1 MIKSI
6 AYKEFFNNLVSTRF
20 IIGFVLCIVLI
31 PLSLFV
37 SINDYE
43 SKQKAYTVQKKKAE
57 KEFVV
62 RVYSDLR
69 PKIAIPPEAM
79 SIFSRGINY
88 NIGNRIEIWLQEKPL
103 LPIGK
108 IQVHDNELL
117 TRFFS
122 IDFISVIAIILSLL
136 SILFTYDLCTREK
149 EEGTFKLMFS
159 NSIGRSNI
167 LLGKLLGTFM
177 TLLPILIFSFILSII
192 VVLLSTNISY
202 SGDEWIRIGLLFLMC
217 IFYVIFFMLLGL
229 WISTRSKSS
238 VRSIILSIS
247 IWFILVFVVP
257 NVAIYSALSFV
268 EVDDQENVL
277 EATNELNREYDKE
290 YWDYWEKTETPGLWF
305 SHWNHNGGRDGYRE
319 VAGTANTTFE
329 FYRKMNTHC
338 EPLRVDYS
346 EKKWPIQKAY
356 LDQLYKQR
364 KLAEMLS
371 LFSPSE
377 VLRLAGATLCKTNT
391 DSYFNLY
398 DQILRYREE
407 FIRFYTD
414 NKIFESFEYFTRVPP
429 EKFMTVDEMV
439 RMGTEGRLNNLSEL
453 EEWGRNR
460 VDRGSVWTGEFPDYY
475 CRNSYYAPLDVS
487 DVPRFTPAP
496 AKVTDDFIQAI
507 IKMGA
512 IILASIVLF
521 YLAHMSF
528 IRYDVR

>member
-1 MIKSI
+1 MIRSI

-20 IIGFVLCIVLI
+20 IIGFTLCIVLI

-37 SINDYE
+37 SINDYT
-43 SKQKAYTVQKKKAE
+43 SKQRAYTVQKKQAE
-57 KEFVV
+57 EAFEV
-62 RVYSDLR
+62 RVYSNLR
-69 PKIAIPPEAM
+69 PKIAIPPEDM

-88 NIGNRIEIWLQEKPL
+88 NIGNRIEILLQKKPI

-108 IQVHDNELL
+108 IEVHDNQLL

-159 NSIGRSNI
+159 NSVGRSTI

-177 TLLPILIFSFILSII
+177 TLLPILLFSFILSII

-229 WISTRSKSS
+229 LISTRSKSS

-247 IWFILVFVVP
+247 IWFILVFVIP

-268 EVDDQENVL
+268 KVESHENIQIAMDALNL
-277 EATNELNREYDKE
+277 EYNKE
-290 YWDYWEKTETPGLWF
+290 HDEYWEKIVTPDVWF
-305 SHWNHNGGRDGYRE
+305 SHWNHNGGPDGYRE
-319 VAGTANTTFE
+319 VAGTADKTFE
-329 FYRKMNTHC
+329 FYRKLNAYC
-338 EPLRVDYS
+338 EPLRVEYA

-356 LDQLYKQR
+356 LDQLYKQK
-364 KLAEMLS
+364 KLAETLS

-377 VLRLAGATLCKTNT
+377 VLRLTGATLCRTNT
-391 DSYFNLY
+391 DAYLNLF
-398 DQILRYREE
+398 DQVLRYRDE
-407 FIRFYTD
+407 FIRYYTD
-414 NKIFESFEYFTRVPP
+414 NKIFESFNYFTRVPP
-429 EKFMTVDEMV
+429 EKFMTADEMIQI
-439 RMGTEGRLNNLSEL
+439 TTNGRFKTR
-453 EEWGRNR
+453 EEIEAWEKTTND
-460 VDRGSVWTGEFPDYY
+460 VNSVFTGDLPDYY
-475 CRNSYYAPLDVS
+475 SENNYYDFLDVS
-487 DVPRFTPAP
+487 DVPRFVPASP
-496 AKVTDDFIQAI
+496 RVTDDFIHAI
-507 IKMGA
+507 TKMAA
-512 IILASIVLF
+512 IILASIVMF
-521 YLAHMSF
+521 YLAYVSF